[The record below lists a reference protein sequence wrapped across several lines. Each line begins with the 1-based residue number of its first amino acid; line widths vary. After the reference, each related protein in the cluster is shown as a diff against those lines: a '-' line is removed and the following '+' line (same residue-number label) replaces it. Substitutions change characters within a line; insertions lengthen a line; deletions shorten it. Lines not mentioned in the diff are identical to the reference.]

1 MSSIIGTWIYNGT
14 SSIFLRYGINI
25 SSSLNFTCDGV
36 AYREI
41 RSTYSASN
49 QLDWNISY
57 YASISNNI
65 TVYNNSLGTWS
76 DEKYKTI
83 VVTSD
88 EADSRSKLWL
98 VLNFKR
104 VGEDTEY
111 LISHSTLLKLGEVY
125 RYLSDTTDEVIIK
138 DLPNKL
144 VVTAPILDY
153 PEISPNVDSDGRSKI
168 VSPQSPY
175 TAFGYIT
182 VKGVKINNKT
192 ISTNGTYT
200 YDNSSGYAES
210 VTVNVSS
217 SGLDTDAI
225 NGTKSTIT
233 EEDLAGLLKITKYMY
248 QGNTTITKVSLPSSV
263 TSILDYS
270 FFQCSKLASFDAK
283 NSSVTSIGPYAFGS
297 CNKLTLAIFPSTLS
311 TISANALR
319 SSANNNFVFLR
330 TTPPTLANTNAFVT
344 KNGLTIIVP
353 TSAVD
358 TYKAA
363 TNWSAYASYITGG
376 AENYS
381 A

>member
-1 MSSIIGTWIYNGT
+1 MSSIIGTWVYNGT

-25 SSSLNFTCDGV
+25 SGSLNFTCDGV
-36 AYREI
+36 TYREI

-88 EADSRSKLWL
+88 EADSGSKLWL

-111 LISHSTLLKLGEVY
+111 LINHSTLLKLGEVY
-125 RYLSDTTDEVIIK
+125 RYLSGTTDEVIIK

-175 TAFGYIT
+175 TAFGYVT
-182 VKGVKINNKT
+182 VKGIKINNKT
-192 ISTNGTYT
+192 ITTNGTYT

-283 NSSVTSIGPYAFGS
+283 NSSVTSIGSYAFGS
-297 CNKLTLAIFPSTLS
+297 CNKLTLAVFPSTLS

-344 KNGLTIIVP
+344 KNGLTITVP